1 MLAITSKRLDM
12 GSRVLEFARQH
23 PDTSPAFTAAVARL
37 QERLARAKQLDVQQH
52 DGRTTVHLATARKAE
67 LRRLIRRTHLH
78 HLRSVAEVASVD
90 EPDLVEKFS
99 FPRHPR
105 TYRGFLTAASG
116 MAAEARSRK
125 ELLLKHGLAEEVLTG
140 LEVALEQFEVAAEQ
154 GAAGRLAHVTA
165 KAELDHVAEEVDQ
178 IVDVMSGLVRVRFA
192 TQPQVLAAWES
203 ASNVVAAPRPE
214 EKPESGTAPAG
225 DVRPAA

>member
-1 MLAITSKRLDM
+1 M
-12 GSRVLEFARQH
+12 GSRVLKFAQQH
-23 PDTSPAFTAAVARL
+23 PDTSPAFTSAVARL
-37 QERLARAKQLDVQQH
+37 QERLNRAKELELQQR
-52 DGRTTVHLATARKAE
+52 DGLTTVHLATARKRE
-67 LRRLIRRTHLH
+67 LRRTIRRTHLH

-90 EPDLVEKFS
+90 EPDLVQKFS
-99 FPRHPR
+99 FPQQPN
-105 TYRGFLTAASG
+105 TYRGFQTAASG
-116 MAAEARSRK
+116 MLAEAGSRK

-140 LEVALEQFEVAAEQ
+140 LELALDQFEVAADM

-165 KAELDHVAEEVDQ
+165 KAELDRLAEEIDQ
-178 IVDVMSGLVRVRFA
+178 IVDVMKGLVQVRFA

-214 EKPESGTAPAG
+214 EKPASGSTPPAGTAPAG